1 LNGLT
6 VAGVG
11 TSSEVVLLNGQMSS
25 KLSYNY
31 ALTPTQPGEITIPAM
46 RVRVDGQ
53 DLTTAPLKL
62 KVLNSGTTPA
72 EAVNKSAFLK
82 LVIAKK
88 EIFVGEPLI
97 VDMNLYVAEGRE
109 AHVPQLASAGFT
121 VGPVQQQ
128 GQTRTRIGNQ
138 VFNVV
143 PFRTYVSAVR
153 SGPLSVGPA
162 TMQLSIPKSNARR
175 TIFGDIVDWQPIT
188 LSTEAQAITVLPLP
202 RTNVP
207 PTFNGAVGSF
217 SMNVTVGPT
226 NVAVGD
232 PITLKAAIAGQGI
245 LDSLTLPPQPSW
257 TDFNVYPPNSKVEG
271 ADAFGLSGTKR
282 FEQVVIPLK
291 REITALP
298 PFQFSYFDPN
308 MRTYKTLSGPAVPLI
323 VRPTAALGSLPAVNP
338 AGQQAITNNDEIVHI
353 KPYLALSPVAGA
365 PLVQRPWFVA
375 AQVLPV
381 LTWVSLLVMRR
392 RNEALARNP
401 RLRRQREVSRKVT
414 EGLAELRNQA
424 AARESDAF
432 FATVFRLLQE
442 RLGERLDLPA
452 SAITEAVIDEHL
464 RSRNVPDQTLTA
476 LHELFQVC
484 NLARYAPQRSSHE
497 LASFIPKVE
506 ATLNGLQNITA

>member
-1 LNGLT
+1 MIKTEKSSGPPPLFGGAFCFSRSRWRAGLVAALFFWSIRFLAAAGSLTATLDRDTVPVGESVTLTLTFQDAKPPATPSLPQLNGLT

-162 TMQLSIPKSNARR
+162 TM
-175 TIFGDIVDWQPIT
+175 
-188 LSTEAQAITVLPLP
+188 
-202 RTNVP
+202 
-207 PTFNGAVGSF
+207 
-217 SMNVTVGPT
+217 
-226 NVAVGD
+226 
-232 PITLKAAIAGQGI
+232 
-245 LDSLTLPPQPSW
+245 
-257 TDFNVYPPNSKVEG
+257 
-271 ADAFGLSGTKR
+271 
-282 FEQVVIPLK
+282 
-291 REITALP
+291 
-298 PFQFSYFDPN
+298 
-308 MRTYKTLSGPAVPLI
+308 
-323 VRPTAALGSLPAVNP
+323 
-338 AGQQAITNNDEIVHI
+338 
-353 KPYLALSPVAGA
+353 
-365 PLVQRPWFVA
+365 
-375 AQVLPV
+375 
-381 LTWVSLLVMRR
+381 
-392 RNEALARNP
+392 
-401 RLRRQREVSRKVT
+401 
-414 EGLAELRNQA
+414 
-424 AARESDAF
+424 
-432 FATVFRLLQE
+432 
-442 RLGERLDLPA
+442 
-452 SAITEAVIDEHL
+452 
-464 RSRNVPDQTLTA
+464 
-476 LHELFQVC
+476 
-484 NLARYAPQRSSHE
+484 
-497 LASFIPKVE
+497 
-506 ATLNGLQNITA
+506 

>member
-1 LNGLT
+1 
-6 VAGVG
+6 
-11 TSSEVVLLNGQMSS
+11 MSS

-31 ALTPTQPGEITIPAM
+31 TLTPTQPGEITIPAM
-46 RVRVDGQ
+46 RVRVEGQ
-53 DLTTAPLKL
+53 DLTTTPLKL
-62 KVLNSGTTPA
+62 KVLNSGTTPP
-72 EAVNKSAFLK
+72 EAANKSAFLK
-82 LVIAKK
+82 LVVSKN

-109 AHVPQLASAGFT
+109 AHVPQLSSAGFT

-128 GQTRTRIGNQ
+128 GQTRTRLGNQ
-138 VFNVV
+138 IFNLV

-153 SGPLSVGPA
+153 PGQLSVGPA
-162 TMQLSIPKSNARR
+162 TMQLSVPRPNPRR
-175 TIFGDIVDWQPIT
+175 TIFGDIVDWQPVT
-188 LSTEAQAITVLPLP
+188 LSTEAQAINALPLP

-257 TDFNVYPPNSKVEG
+257 SDFNVYPPNSKIEG
-271 ADAFGLSGTKR
+271 ADPFGLSGTKR

-291 REITALP
+291 KEITALP

-308 MRTYKTLSGPAVPLI
+308 ARTYRTLSGPAVPLI
-323 VRPTAALGSLPAVNP
+323 VRPTAALGSLPGVNP
-338 AGQQAITNNDEIVHI
+338 SGQPPATNNDEIVHI
-353 KPYLALSPVAGA
+353 KPYLGMSPVAGA
-365 PLVQRPWFVA
+365 PLVQRPWFLA

-381 LTWVSLLVMRR
+381 LTWVSLLAMRR
-392 RNEALARNP
+392 RNDALARNP
-401 RLRRQREVSRKVT
+401 RLRRQREVSRKVAA
-414 EGLAELRNQA
+414 GLAELRRQA
-424 AARESDAF
+424 SARESDAF

-442 RLGERLDLPA
+442 QLGERLDLPA

-464 RSRNVPDQTLTA
+464 RPRNVPENTLA
-476 LHELFQVC
+476 GLQELFQVC
-484 NLARYAPQRSSHE
+484 NQARYAPQRSSHE

-506 ATLNGLQNITA
+506 ATLSELQNITA